1 MRKILFIL
9 LAVSLFA
16 VKGAATVITPNM
28 AIQMANDFITKVDG
42 IPSYQLTLSEVMTV
56 YSTVNPSQPVYYIYD
71 VKRGALKHHYIIVA
85 GENSLVDVLA
95 YGDGFLDV
103 DNIPEPMSDLLDFYR
118 EQMEQLLQS
127 PGSGG
132 NAVRGRPDGESTTG
146 TTVGPLLTTAWGQG
160 NPYNYHCPVTANG
173 VRCKTGCVA
182 TAHAQIM
189 RYWCYPDQMPAMDGY
204 VVNSSD
210 YGSIMVDPL
219 PARVMDWDL
228 MTDSYAGAHVG
239 SDSVEAVSWLMR
251 YVGQADRMQYGP
263 MASGAAAGN
272 IVKVLHSL
280 GYNATKM
287 SKDVYLLN
295 NGDNDMWRDLMV
307 AEIDAGRPIIYS
319 AFPNQGGGGHAF
331 NVDGYMID
339 DSNKKMFHINWGWN
353 GLDYNTNYDSNGF
366 FYLDEFMGQNTVYGR
381 GQGMIY
387 GIDITPG
394 FTVNMD
400 SVSFDSYVS
409 GVETGQVV
417 ISSNPALAYL
427 GDPIHVSV
435 EGDDA
440 DQFTIDVD
448 IVPSGQATSGIP
460 VTVEYK
466 PTRNGDASAV
476 LTMWSEVAD
485 TVVTVSLIGHAEVAK
500 PKFTVSASRLS
511 FTEYSGYTQTQ
522 TFTVTGDQLTD
533 GISLSLSGRPNST
546 RYLSVTP
553 TWISREDAMR
563 GATVTVTYSPLD
575 ADECSGTLILK
586 SSGSNMKLIHLSGKA
601 YSSQTELE
609 LDLDNDEYEYLMAFE
624 DGQTGYVQTKTF
636 NVTARIYYHENEND
650 NNIYSA
656 PIKENVNIYLDDEL
670 NGSVFSIS
678 PQTITPEQAFYGV
691 PVTVTYA
698 PVEDGET
705 QSWLY
710 FSCPNATEETYLELY
725 GHAES
730 RPCFRTNPASVDFDH
745 GHTGYESTRTFL
757 LSAYHVDG
765 DVHLS
770 IDGGDGLLS
779 ISPTIIPADSAKL
792 DVPVTVTYQPVEAGE
807 TSAAIVL
814 AASGVDTTRLALTA
828 RAISTPCVEAETNEL
843 EFNEYTGYSQTKSIE
858 IRGYNITGD
867 IKVNMTG
874 NNSFSYSDGIIP
886 EAEAQQGAPLAV
898 TFTPSNFLATSTGT
912 RTATI
917 SLSSPGADTT
927 QVDLIGNYTLS
938 EYYIS
943 TDSASYH
950 MGHGDMEPDTLTI
963 TISCNL
969 PDFRDGN
976 EGYYTCMTA
985 QEAQDDDDTSR
996 APLLQFTPMM
1006 KYVGIVTP
1014 SLLNAICFSVKIDGE
1029 DAGDFCL
1036 DDSTAVA
1043 ISPAWTGF
1051 DLPAY
1056 YATRLPSL
1064 VESTTTYTSVTVLFN
1079 PRPTGVAGRNAT
1091 LQIQPVGFTAR
1102 PISVSLAGEA
1112 GLDLPAWRR
1121 GDINDDHLVD
1131 IDDVTCLID
1140 VVLGKNVEYNPLAA
1154 DCNIEGGDNDIDI
1167 DDVTKLI
1174 QYVLIGNWSQP

>member
-1 MRKILFIL
+1 MRKTLFTL

-16 VKGAATVITPNM
+16 VKGAATIITPNM
-28 AIQMANDFITKVDG
+28 AIQVANDFITKVDG
-42 IPSYQLTLSEVMTV
+42 ISSYQLTLSEVMTV
-56 YSTVNPSQPVYYIYD
+56 YSTVNPSQPVYYIYNA
-71 VKRGALKHHYIIVA
+71 KRGAFKHHYIIVA

-272 IVKVLHSL
+272 IAKVLHSL
-280 GYNATKM
+280 GYNATKL
-287 SKDVYLLN
+287 SKKDF
-295 NGDNDMWRDLMV
+295 DNDMWSNMMV

-319 AFPNQGGGGHAF
+319 AFPNQGSGGHAF

-339 DSNKKMFHINWGWN
+339 DSNKKKFHINWGWY
-353 GLDYNTNYDSNGF
+353 GKDYNTNYDSNGY

-394 FTVNMD
+394 ITVNMD
-400 SVSFDSYVS
+400 TVSFDSYVS
-409 GVETGQVV
+409 GVETSQVV

-448 IVPSGQATSGIP
+448 IVPSGQAASGIP

-466 PTRNGDASAV
+466 PTREGDASAV

-485 TVVTVSLIGHAEVAK
+485 TVVTVGLTGHAEVAK
-500 PKFTVSASRLS
+500 PEFTVSAFSLS

-533 GISLSLSGRPNST
+533 GISLSLSGRPNNT
-546 RYLSVTP
+546 RYFSVSP
-553 TWISREDAMR
+553 TWISREDAMQ
-563 GATVTVTYSPLD
+563 GATVTVSYSPLD
-575 ADECSGTLILK
+575 ADECLAMLRLK
-586 SSGSNMKLIHLSGKA
+586 SSGSGMKTIPLSGKA
-601 YSSQTELE
+601 YSSQTELD
-609 LDLDNDEYEYLMAFE
+609 LDLGNDENEYLMAFE

-636 NVTARIYYHENEND
+636 NVIARIYYTENEND
-650 NNIYSA
+650 NTIYSA
-656 PIKENVNIYLDDEL
+656 PIKENVDIYLDDEL
-670 NGSVFSIS
+670 GGSVFSIS

-698 PVEDGET
+698 PIEDGDT

-730 RPCFRTNPASVDFDH
+730 RPCFRTTAASVDFDH

-917 SLSSPGADTT
+917 SLSSHGADTT

-976 EGYYTCMTA
+976 EGYSTRMTA
-985 QEAQDDDDTSR
+985 QEAQDDDVTPR
-996 APLLQFTPMM
+996 APLSQFTPMM
-1006 KYVGIVTP
+1006 KYFEIVTP

-1029 DAGDFCL
+1029 DADDFCL
-1036 DDSTAVA
+1036 NDSTAIA

-1091 LQIQPVGFTAR
+1091 LQIQPVGFTAK
-1102 PISVSLAGEA
+1102 PISVSLVGEA

-1140 VVLGKNVEYNPLAA
+1140 VVLGKDVEYNPLAA
-1154 DCNIEGGDNDIDI
+1154 DCNIEGGDNGIDI